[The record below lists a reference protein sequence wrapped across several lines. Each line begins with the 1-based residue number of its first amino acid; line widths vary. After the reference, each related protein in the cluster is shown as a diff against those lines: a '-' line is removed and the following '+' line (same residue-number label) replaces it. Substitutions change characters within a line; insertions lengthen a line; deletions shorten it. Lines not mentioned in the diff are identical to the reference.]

1 MKKSAHKFGSDL
13 DNFHLNI
20 RIAEYILNIQVAQ
33 CKNAQKFEMLT
44 YLTII
49 SFDKNGAYFYEL
61 RNNSLYVK
69 LVLKF

>member
-33 CKNAQKFEMLT
+33 CKNAQKFE
-44 YLTII
+44 I
-49 SFDKNGAYFYEL
+49 FDLFNYNFI
-61 RNNSLYVK
+61 R
-69 LVLKF
+69 